1 MTAQARYMIVET
13 DDAGYKIVDRMTGV
27 GLSFAPDRKPQPE
40 TKDDPATRIPRYAV
54 ACNIADVLNGIM
66 P

>member
-1 MTAQARYMIVET
+1 MTAHYMIVET

-27 GLSFAPDRKPQPE
+27 GLSFARDRKPRPE
-40 TKDDPATRIPRYAV
+40 TKDDPATRIPHYAT
-54 ACNIADVLNGIM
+54 ACNIADVLNGNL